1 MSDTLT
7 CLYAFLAT
15 HPEHRQQIVD
25 DPSIIPAAVEELLR
39 WESPVPL
46 GVPRIA
52 TCDGRAAERRATSP
66 RAPRCSSSYGAA
78 NIDPPT
84 FADPID
90 VRFDRERQPATSRS
104 AAACTAAS
112 ARTSP
117 GASCGSRLREWHRR
131 IPEYRIKPGHEE
143 LEYPPGLRHV
153 KDLTLT
159 WK

>member
-1 MSDTLT
+1 M
-7 CLYAFLAT
+7 
-15 HPEHRQQIVD
+15 IVD

-39 WESPVPL
+39 WESPVPT

-52 TCDGRAAERRATSP
+52 KCPVELPNGAHVARGHRGDAELRRRQRRSGGVRRPDRACASTARTTR
-66 RAPRCSSSYGAA
+66 
-78 NIDPPT
+78 
-84 FADPID
+84 
-90 VRFDRERQPATSRS
+90 TSRS

-112 ARTSP
+112 ARTSRA
-117 GASCGSRLREWHRR
+117 ASCGSRCASGTAAS
-131 IPEYRIKPGHEE
+131 PSTGIKPGHEE